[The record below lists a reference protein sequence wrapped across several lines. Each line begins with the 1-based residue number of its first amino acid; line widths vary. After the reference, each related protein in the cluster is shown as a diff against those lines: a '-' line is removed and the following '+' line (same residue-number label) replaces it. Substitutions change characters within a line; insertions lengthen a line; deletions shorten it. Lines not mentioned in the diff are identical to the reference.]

1 MIIICFL
8 HFFFFFFLSIIP
20 SSTSV
25 QYNLPDKVN
34 TVQESTSPQ
43 RLLVYGRFLVFNN
56 KPNDLTIHLD
66 SIARNDF
73 ILPPVSYV
81 KDLRCINLVV
91 YGLDK
96 DGNCEA
102 GCGAV
107 CDLPSGQGKENII
120 TAVSEKERIR

>member
-1 MIIICFL
+1 M
-8 HFFFFFFLSIIP
+8 
-20 SSTSV
+20 
-25 QYNLPDKVN
+25 
-34 TVQESTSPQ
+34 
-43 RLLVYGRFLVFNN
+43 
-56 KPNDLTIHLD
+56 
-66 SIARNDF
+66 
-73 ILPPVSYV
+73 